1 MLQAQETGFDWLDH
15 TKGTCTDC
23 LYTYDV
29 YKKGI
34 LPARISN
41 ELVRD
46 WRQPLLKGMTDFA
59 NWVDSSDNGRMYV
72 KQRLQP
78 EEYKQDYEALKQWT
92 LENITVDDTGN
103 YYNCPISPMGVYRLR
118 HADPHS
124 RDIFFVAACRAFGIP
139 AYLDNATNIL
149 YTWNGTKW
157 QKTEWSNQSDQTD
170 LPTLACLTLTYHGKD
185 PATPVYYPHFT
196 IQKLEN
202 GDFRTF
208 DFEDDP
214 RMASFPATILLEP
227 GTYCLSTGNRY
238 SDGTV
243 RSRMEFFEVKAG
255 ERITKE
261 IVLLPLIPRMA
272 DAKSLPQMPE
282 GFELMDGVDLADY
295 AGATGCILAFLGP
308 HREPAKHLVKEML
321 QYSDS
326 FRKWGG
332 MMFFVTTDIS
342 NRELNRL
349 PNTDIVGIASGVVDP
364 AEKALAKTLNLDSY
378 EYPLVAVVDRHGR
391 ILFHNNGYS
400 IGLAEQLLKYCKP

>member
-1 MLQAQETGFDWLDH
+1 
-15 TKGTCTDC
+15 
-23 LYTYDV
+23 
-29 YKKGI
+29 
-34 LPARISN
+34 
-41 ELVRD
+41 
-46 WRQPLLKGMTDFA
+46 
-59 NWVDSSDNGRMYV
+59 
-72 KQRLQP
+72 
-78 EEYKQDYEALKQWT
+78 
-92 LENITVDDTGN
+92 
-103 YYNCPISPMGVYRLR
+103 
-118 HADPHS
+118 
-124 RDIFFVAACRAFGIP
+124 
-139 AYLDNATNIL
+139 
-149 YTWNGTKW
+149 
-157 QKTEWSNQSDQTD
+157 
-170 LPTLACLTLTYHGKD
+170 
-185 PATPVYYPHFT
+185 
-196 IQKLEN
+196 
-202 GDFRTF
+202 
-208 DFEDDP
+208 
-214 RMASFPATILLEP
+214 
-227 GTYCLSTGNRY
+227 
-238 SDGTV
+238 
-243 RSRMEFFEVKAG
+243 MEFFEVKAG